1 MFTIT
6 QRMVTTMA
14 MLAATAGA
22 AMAQSV
28 DPAQVAAEAAAANKA
43 GLVARGEMG
52 APEAKFVST
61 RSSAEVRSQA
71 VAAVAAGPVQ
81 PQPRRGQGRG
91 GDGGEVGQRAARRS
105 GLIRAAS
112 GCGPGRGARPI
123 APGAAP
129 RHAGLNR
136 PAHPE
141 PQPRH
146 GTDHALRPGP
156 GPGAGAGR
164 GGAAVWL
171 VIAALG
177 AV

>member
-71 VAAVAAGPVQ
+71 VAAVAAGQ
-81 PQPRRGQGRG
+81 TARG
-91 GDGGEVGQRAARRS
+91 E
-105 GLIRAAS
+105 L
-112 GCGPGRGARPI
+112 GA
-123 APGAAP
+123 
-129 RHAGLNR
+129 
-136 PAHPE
+136 PE
-141 PQPRH
+141 PKAQSSRNRAEVKAEAVMAVKSGSVPR
-146 GTDHALRPGP
+146 GE
-156 GPGAGAGR
+156 AG
-164 GGAAVWL
+164 
-171 VIAALG
+171 
-177 AV
+177 